1 MSTGKQK
8 LRKKLK
14 IMAAVI
20 SLVLIILGFSTPL
33 LAKLNFT
40 FLKIGAIVFGNGYT
54 VIPFI
59 QKEVVEGYNWLT
71 PAQFAAA
78 IVFAQV
84 TPGPVIILATFV
96 GFLVAGIPGAF
107 FATISM
113 LLPSAFLII
122 ILAKQHK
129 RVKNLKPLQAFF
141 GGVVASVIGMLAAIA
156 LSFSKT
162 NLVDIK
168 TGAVFGGSLIALACF
183 DVEPVYVVLVSC
195 IISLFLF

>member
-1 MSTGKQK
+1 MPTGKQK

-14 IMAAVI
+14 IMATAI
-20 SLVLIILGFSTPL
+20 SLVLIVLGFSAPL

-40 FLKIGAIVFGNGYT
+40 FLKIGTIAFGNGYT
-54 VIPFI
+54 IIPFI

-78 IVFAQV
+78 IIFAQV

-129 RVKNLKPLQAFF
+129 RVKNLKSLQAFF

-156 LSFSKT
+156 LNFSKI

-168 TGAVFGGSLIALACF
+168 TGSIFGGSLIALACF
-183 DVEPVYVVLVSC
+183 DVEPIYVVFVSC